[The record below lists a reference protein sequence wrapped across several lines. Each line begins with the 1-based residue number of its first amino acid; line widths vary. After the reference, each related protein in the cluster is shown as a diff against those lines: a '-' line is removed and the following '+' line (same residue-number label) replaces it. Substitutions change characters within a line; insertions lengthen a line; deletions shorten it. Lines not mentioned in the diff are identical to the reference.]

1 MSTDHEERLEM
12 HYLPEPDKKKH
23 LAVWC
28 HFEIIVSKELNVE
41 NTLKQ
46 L

>member
-1 MSTDHEERLEM
+1 MSTNHGEKVEM
-12 HYLPEPDKKKH
+12 HYLPEPDTNKD
-23 LAVWC
+23 LAGWC
-28 HFEIIVSKELNVE
+28 HFEIIVSKDLNVE

>member
-1 MSTDHEERLEM
+1 M
-12 HYLPEPDKKKH
+12 HYLPGPGTSED
-23 LAVWC
+23 LAAWC
-28 HFEIIVSKELNVE
+28 HFEIIVSKDLNVE